1 MQWSRQV
8 LLCIECRR
16 VPEPVT
22 CACSYTGVGP
32 VHKDADLLRQ
42 PHYRVWP
49 QQAHLPSGLWR
60 DRLLLHRGEHMLS
73 LFLKVNILIISCT
86 KTHA

>member
-22 CACSYTGVGP
+22 CACSYTGVGLFT
-32 VHKDADLLRQ
+32 KMQTSFGSLTTG
-42 PHYRVWP
+42 YG
-49 QQAHLPSGLWR
+49 PSKHIFPLAF
-60 DRLLLHRGEHMLS
+60 GETGS
-73 LFLKVNILIISCT
+73 FYTAVSICFLCS
-86 KTHA
+86 